1 MDLVR
6 TPLDQTL
13 ALLDRSGRRWSERMF
28 NDRVLDRESVAELLR
43 VRELPK
49 LLKCAGINRFLVQV

>member
-1 MDLVR
+1 MDLMR

-28 NDRVLDRESVAELLR
+28 NDRVLDRESVAELLIK
-43 VRELPK
+43 VLGSLAFGSSQP
-49 LLKCAGINRFLVQV
+49 G